1 MGKMTKTEKKIRSLQ
16 ASAKNARTALK
27 EHRTP
32 GGVLMSEAPATIAGA
47 GVVGATRA
55 AGFTDFLGAPTDIAL
70 SIAFAGAGL
79 ASGSPALT
87 RMSIGAASVAVARY
101 VEDAGASFLQGSSG
115 E

>member
-79 ASGSPALT
+79 ASGSPALLVDEHAHATATTNSLRRPT
-87 RMSIGAASVAVARY
+87 RSA
-101 VEDAGASFLQGSSG
+101 
-115 E
+115 